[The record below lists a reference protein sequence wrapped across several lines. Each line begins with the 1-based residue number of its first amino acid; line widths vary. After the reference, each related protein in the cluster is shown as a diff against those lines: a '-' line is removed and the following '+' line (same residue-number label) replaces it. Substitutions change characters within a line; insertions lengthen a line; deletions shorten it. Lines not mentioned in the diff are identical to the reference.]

1 MLVAL
6 FLGTAHVHLL
16 PRSAQLRND
25 ESEHSDCGDVGL
37 ATALS
42 EVAGSAS
49 EIVKHRSLRQ
59 RMSSYVSGLIVQCP
73 RSTKQ
78 RRSSRE
84 MPILCRRMGAVIG
97 SIDALA

>member
-42 EVAGSAS
+42 EAAGSAS
-49 EIVKHRSLRQ
+49 EIVKHRS
-59 RMSSYVSGLIVQCP
+59 P
-73 RSTKQ
+73 
-78 RRSSRE
+78 
-84 MPILCRRMGAVIG
+84 
-97 SIDALA
+97 